1 MTITNKLAAAA
12 FAAVMAGGT
21 GAAFA
26 QGKALGACSNAK
38 ADKCAGNVAA
48 AKTDKLD
55 TSISPTVSSGK
66 QSVLQAA
73 PQPAAG
79 QAVDGAAE
87 K

>member
-1 MTITNKLAAAA
+1 MTITNKLAVAA
-12 FAAVMAGGT
+12 FAAVVAAGT
-21 GAAFA
+21 GSAFA

-38 ADKCAGNVAA
+38 ADACKGSAA
-48 AKTDKLD
+48 TAKADKLD

-79 QAVDGAAE
+79 QAVDGAAA